1 MTQTAALVIPPDAT
15 VHQAIAAIDLGAR
28 QIALVVDGA
37 GRLVA
42 TVTDGDVRR
51 GLLRGLGLDAPVA
64 EVMNRTPITVRAE
77 DGAEAARR
85 LMRARR
91 LHHVP
96 VVDAEGRLVDLA
108 WIDEL
113 SGISRRETTVVL
125 MAGGLGQRLRPLTE
139 TVPKPMLPIGG
150 RPILEHILRSFVD
163 QGFVR
168 FIISLNYLGETVR
181 DYFGDGSA
189 FDAEIV
195 YVEEKE
201 RLGTAGALSLL
212 PEQPAGPF
220 IVMNGDLLTQMRF
233 DALLRFH
240 AETEATA
247 TLCARPFEMQVPYG
261 VIDAEGPYL
270 RGIVEKPVHS
280 HFVNAGIYVLS
291 PEALDA
297 LQPGEP
303 LDMPDLFTRLTDGG
317 KRAGVFP
324 LREYWLDIGRL
335 EDLERARAE
344 FDEEAQP

>member
-1 MTQTAALVIPPDAT
+1 MTQTSALAIAPDAT
-15 VHQAIAAIDLGAR
+15 LHQAIAAIDRGAR

-37 GRLVA
+37 GHLVA

-64 EVMNRTPITVRAE
+64 EVMNRSPLTVRAE
-77 DGAEAARR
+77 EGPEAARR
-85 LMRARR
+85 LMRARS

-96 VVDAEGRLVDLA
+96 VIDEGGHLVELA
-108 WIDEL
+108 WIDDL
-113 SGISRRETTVVL
+113 SGLARRDTRVVL

-139 TVPKPMLPIGG
+139 TLPKPMLPIGG
-150 RPILEHILRSFVD
+150 RPILEHILRSFVN

-168 FIISLNYLGETVR
+168 FSISLNYLGEKVR
-181 DYFGDGSA
+181 AHFGDGA
-189 FDAEIV
+189 EFGAEID
-195 YVEEKE
+195 YVEEKA

-212 PEQPAGPF
+212 PERPTSPF
-220 IVMNGDLLTQMRF
+220 IVMNGDLLTQVRF

-240 AETEATA
+240 DEIGVAA

-261 VIDAEGPYL
+261 VIDADGSYL
-270 RGIVEKPVHS
+270 QGIVEKPVHS

-291 PEALDA
+291 PGALDA
-297 LQPGEP
+297 LRPGEP
-303 LDMPDLFTRLTDGG
+303 LDMPDLFTRLTAAGA
-317 KRAGVFP
+317 KAGVFP

-344 FDEEAQP
+344 FEEGAK

>member
-1 MTQTAALVIPPDAT
+1 MTQTAHLIIAPDAT
-15 VHQAIAAIDLGAR
+15 LHQAIAAIDRGAR

-64 EVMNRTPITVRAE
+64 EVMNRTPLTIRAE
-77 DGAEAARR
+77 EGPEAARR
-85 LMRARR
+85 LMRARS

-96 VVDAEGRLVDLA
+96 VVDDAGRLVDLA
-108 WIDEL
+108 WIDDL
-113 SGISRRETTVVL
+113 SGLARRDTRVVL

-139 TVPKPMLPIGG
+139 TVPKPMLPVGG

-168 FIISLNYLGETVR
+168 FTISLNYLGEKVR
-181 DYFGDGSA
+181 AHFGDGA
-189 FDAEIV
+189 EFGAEID
-195 YVEEKE
+195 YVEEQA

-212 PEQPAGPF
+212 TDRPASPF

-240 AETEATA
+240 DETGAAA

-261 VIDAEGPYL
+261 VIEADGPYL

-280 HFVNAGIYVLS
+280 HFVNAGIYALS
-291 PEALDA
+291 PGALDA
-297 LQPGEP
+297 LRPGEP

-317 KRAGVFP
+317 AKAGVFP

-344 FDEEAQP
+344 FDDGAQR